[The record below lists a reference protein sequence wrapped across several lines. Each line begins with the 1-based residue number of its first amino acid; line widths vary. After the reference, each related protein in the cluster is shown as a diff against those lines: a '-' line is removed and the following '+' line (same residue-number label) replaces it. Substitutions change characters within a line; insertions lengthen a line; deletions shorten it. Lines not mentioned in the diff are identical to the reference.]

1 MAGSSLTINDRKWR
15 ELKRQIPQVAGAV
28 VTVGIQSN
36 AGAGQDGTP
45 IAAYAAYNEFGTQGR
60 TPRRG
65 GWGGPIPA
73 RPFLGS
79 SFDDNREKWGRAGDV
94 AIDKALT
101 GEMDFAAGLA
111 ILGTLAQQD
120 IQEKIASGDF
130 AANSPLTIAMKG
142 SSQPLNDT
150 GAMRQ
155 AIRYE
160 VKL

>member
-15 ELKRQIPQVAGAV
+15 ELKRRLPEIAGAV
-28 VTVGIQSN
+28 VTVGIQSD

-45 IAAYAAYNEFGTQGR
+45 IAAYAAYNEFGTSG
-60 TPRRG
+60 G

-79 SFDDNREKWGRAGDV
+79 TFDDKREAWGRVADV
-94 AIDKALT
+94 AISQALSGDRSFT
-101 GEMDFAAGLA
+101 DGLSL
-111 ILGTLAQQD
+111 LGSMAQQD
-120 IQEKIASGDF
+120 IQDKIASGDF
-130 AANSPLTIAMKG
+130 APNAPLTVAIKG
-142 SSQPLNDT
+142 SSQPLIDT

>member
-1 MAGSSLTINDRKWR
+1 MARSYLRVDDRKWR
-15 ELKRQIPQVAGAV
+15 ALKRQLPQIAGAE

-45 IAAYAAYNEFGTQGR
+45 IAAYAAYNEFGTSG
-60 TPRRG
+60 G

-73 RPFLGS
+73 RPFLGAT
-79 SFDDNREKWGRAGDV
+79 FDDKRETWGRVADV
-94 AIDKALT
+94 AISQALT
-101 GEMDFAAGLA
+101 GERSFADGLG
-111 ILGTLAQQD
+111 ILGTMAQQD
-120 IQEKIASGDF
+120 VQTTIASGDF
-130 AANSPLTIAMKG
+130 APNSPVTVALKG
-142 SSQPLNDT
+142 SSQPLIDT

>member
-15 ELKRQIPQVAGAV
+15 ELKRQIPKVAGAV
-28 VTVGIQSN
+28 VTVGIQSD
-36 AGAGQDGTP
+36 AGAGQNGTP

-79 SFDDNREKWGRAGDV
+79 SFDNNRTKWSRAADT
-94 AIDKALT
+94 AISKALT
-101 GEMDFAAGLA
+101 GEMDFAEGLA
-111 ILGTLAQQD
+111 ILGSMAEDD
-120 IQEKIASGDF
+120 IKATIEAGDF
-130 AANSPLTIAMKG
+130 APNSELTIALKG
-142 SSQPLNDT
+142 SDRPLINKA
-150 GAMRQ
+150 GMRQ

>member
-15 ELKRQIPQVAGAV
+15 ELKRQIPKVAGAV
-28 VTVGIQSN
+28 VTVGVQSD

-45 IAAYAAYNEFGTQGR
+45 IAAYAAFNEFGTSG
-60 TPRRG
+60 G

-73 RPFLGS
+73 RPFLGA

-120 IQEKIASGDF
+120 IQEKIASGEF
-130 AANSPLTIAMKG
+130 APNAPLTVALKG
-142 SSQPLNDT
+142 SSQPLIDT